1 MKKLNVVLAVLMFG
15 AAALTA
21 CSGKT
26 DTLAVADR
34 ETQSQWGLTF
44 NEQESEAEKESD
56 TKTEEPSVKELN
68 NGVKLLEL
76 DDVSLQALSA
86 VNVRS
91 GPGTD
96 FDKLGK
102 LAESDIVTMEGICDN
117 EWVQIDFDGESG
129 YVSMGYVKPV
139 DESVSLD
146 ALLEQVKALG
156 AEDIEESTEESSAE
170 DIEESTEESSAE
182 ESSTGEGQF
191 AWATTDVNV
200 RKGPKSSY
208 EAIGYL
214 KQGESVKVLDSSDAW
229 WWKVE
234 FNGQEAY
241 ISVQF
246 LTTEKPEE

>member
-170 DIEESTEESSAE
+170 